1 MIIKNLKE
9 KTKEKYNLVTENQM
23 KKALDQAT
31 LFCTS
36 YSDIFSDSYSNIED
50 LERPYFNAMFRQMKE
65 NNSFLLENFQ
75 GMFLDYIDVLLKDKQ
90 EYQEKYQLFHDAL
103 IKKSSNNYLCMDK
116 GQIIEN
122 MNEYDLNHYITSYS
136 KEELQNLL
144 EKEGYL

>member
-1 MIIKNLKE
+1 MIIKNLE
-9 KTKEKYNLVTENQM
+9 KKIKEKYNLVTENQM
-23 KKALDQAT
+23 KKALDKAT

-90 EYQEKYQLFHDAL
+90 ECNEKINLFCKQIHRKTEENY
-103 IKKSSNNYLCMDK
+103 KKMDDS
-116 GQIIEN
+116 QIIEN
-122 MNEYDLNHYITSYS
+122 LKDYDLEHYITSYS